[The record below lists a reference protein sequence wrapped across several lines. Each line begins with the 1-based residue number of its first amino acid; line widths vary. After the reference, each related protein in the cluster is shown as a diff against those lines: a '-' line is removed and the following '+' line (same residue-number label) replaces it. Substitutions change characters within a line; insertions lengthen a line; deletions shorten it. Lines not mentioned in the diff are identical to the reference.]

1 MLRVRL
7 YTARTAH
14 PGGAHSHGDRECAWL
29 PVAAWLA
36 STMLTYFQWPVNLPC
51 LFRLPLNMKSFRLSL
66 KVIAL
71 ICILRTILTYL
82 GRKPSKRAVAG
93 QHDCD

>member
-36 STMLTYFQWPVNLPC
+36 YTMLTYFQCPVNLPC